1 MANEEEANTAR
12 QAHGRELLKRGAHA
26 IGVEKGTSYGKPGWV
41 VVAHVAPGAKA
52 DFPSS
57 LSPSPQDGGDK
68 VPLVIKRT
76 EQFTPE

>member
-1 MANEEEANTAR
+1 MANEEEANNAR
-12 QAHGRELLKRGAHA
+12 QVHGRDLLKRGAHA
-26 IGVEKGTSYGKPGWV
+26 IGVEKGASYGKPGWV
-41 VVAHVAPGAKA
+41 VVAHVVPGAKA

-57 LSPSPQDGGDK
+57 LSSSAKDEGDG